1 MKLYLTGCQAIN
13 RVSNVGQ
20 LEDIAY
26 EYFSQALLIYQE
38 EISDADVKQ
47 SAINLICT
55 TLYNLNCFSEDNM
68 NTLLANTLSS
78 CAQLLKKPAQCE
90 AIICASSLYNSP
102 YRVDGKK
109 VMDQLKKALKI
120 CDVCMSSAKNLY
132 LCVDLLNKYL
142 FFYIYEA
149 TFMTHEDINNLIDFI
164 KEHIDG
170 LEDKDAAGDGMKY
183 FENTKKAIALK
194 AETNERLKLI
204 NIN

>member
-1 MKLYLTGCQAIN
+1 
-13 RVSNVGQ
+13 
-20 LEDIAY
+20 
-26 EYFSQALLIYQE
+26 
-38 EISDADVKQ
+38 
-47 SAINLICT
+47 
-55 TLYNLNCFSEDNM
+55 
-68 NTLLANTLSS
+68 
-78 CAQLLKKPAQCE
+78 
-90 AIICASSLYNSP
+90 
-102 YRVDGKK
+102 
-109 VMDQLKKALKI
+109 
-120 CDVCMSSAKNLY
+120 MSSAKNLY

-170 LEDKDAAGDGMKY
+170 LEDKDAAGDGLKY